1 MFKELGPL
9 LRQRT
14 VVMIL
19 TRLEDDT
26 IRVNVIPRKLNE
38 SENDALTTPLSVA
51 GTAEELDA
59 ELPSALVQ
67 FVGTH
72 LELKN
77 TLESAKEQM
86 AAAAKAAKAE
96 ARSKATRRR
105 LRRSRP
111 SLRGRGQR
119 SQRLRLPSLP
129 SPGSRSRHAMPASL
143 TLDQHLRRLLR
154 PCQMRT
160 RRKRFLPK
168 PPRTSLRRRAKNST
182 RPPDCRRRPQS
193 SHFIHTFSTTAR
205 LAVRPSVDAE
215 DPSDFATIYGNPI
228 RLPKTVED

>member
-26 IRVNVIPRKLNE
+26 IRVNVIPRKLTE

-67 FVGTH
+67 FVGAH

-86 AAAAKAAKAE
+86 AAAAKAAKVE
-96 ARSKATRRR
+96 ARSKTAAKPVPARTEPAATQTKKSADETPKPAEPRKQEPTRN
-105 LRRSRP
+105 
-111 SLRGRGQR
+111 
-119 SQRLRLPSLP
+119 
-129 SPGSRSRHAMPASL
+129 ASL
-143 TLDQHLRRLLR
+143 FDIG
-154 PCQMRT
+154 
-160 RRKRFLPK
+160 
-168 PPRTSLRRRAKNST
+168 
-182 RPPDCRRRPQS
+182 S
-193 SHFIHTFSTTAR
+193 SPESAPLSASDVDEEEEI
-205 LAVRPSVDAE
+205 LAEVDDE
-215 DPSDFATIYGNPI
+215 PTDESDDFDEAA
-228 RLPKTVED
+228 

>member
-59 ELPSALVQ
+59 DLPSALVQ
-67 FVGTH
+67 FVGAH

-77 TLESAKEQM
+77 TLETAKDQM
-86 AAAAKAAKAE
+86 AAAAKTAKAE
-96 ARSKATRRR
+96 ARSKVAPKTAPVRTEPTAAETKKPLDAAPKPAETKKQEQARNA
-105 LRRSRP
+105 
-111 SLRGRGQR
+111 SLFDVG
-119 SQRLRLPSLP
+119 P
-129 SPGSRSRHAMPASL
+129 SPESDPLASPDTDEDEEIL
-143 TLDQHLRRLLR
+143 AEAADDVPTDESDDLDE
-154 PCQMRT
+154 
-160 RRKRFLPK
+160 
-168 PPRTSLRRRAKNST
+168 A
-182 RPPDCRRRPQS
+182 
-193 SHFIHTFSTTAR
+193 A
-205 LAVRPSVDAE
+205 
-215 DPSDFATIYGNPI
+215 
-228 RLPKTVED
+228 

>member
-51 GTAEELDA
+51 GMAEDLDA
-59 ELPSALVQ
+59 QLPSALVQ
-67 FVGTH
+67 FVGAH

-86 AAAAKAAKAE
+86 AAAAKTAKAE
-96 ARSKATRRR
+96 ARSKTAAKPVPARTEPAATQAK
-105 LRRSRP
+105 RSADEASKPAEPRKQEP
-111 SLRGRGQR
+111 ARN
-119 SQRLRLPSLP
+119 
-129 SPGSRSRHAMPASL
+129 ASL
-143 TLDQHLRRLLR
+143 FDIGPAPESSPLSVSDEDEDEEAETEILAEADDEPTDEPNDLDE
-154 PCQMRT
+154 
-160 RRKRFLPK
+160 
-168 PPRTSLRRRAKNST
+168 A
-182 RPPDCRRRPQS
+182 
-193 SHFIHTFSTTAR
+193 A
-205 LAVRPSVDAE
+205 
-215 DPSDFATIYGNPI
+215 
-228 RLPKTVED
+228 

>member
-59 ELPSALVQ
+59 ELSCALVQ
-67 FVGTH
+67 FVGAH
-72 LELKN
+72 LELRN

-96 ARSKATRRR
+96 ARSKVTPPKTAPVRTEPAAAETKKPADAAPKPAEPRKQEPARNA
-105 LRRSRP
+105 
-111 SLRGRGQR
+111 SLFEIG
-119 SQRLRLPSLP
+119 P
-129 SPGSRSRHAMPASL
+129 SPASVPL
-143 TLDQHLRRLLR
+143 ASSDADEEEEILAEIEEDDQDGDEDTLD
-154 PCQMRT
+154 
-160 RRKRFLPK
+160 
-168 PPRTSLRRRAKNST
+168 
-182 RPPDCRRRPQS
+182 
-193 SHFIHTFSTTAR
+193 
-205 LAVRPSVDAE
+205 DA
-215 DPSDFATIYGNPI
+215 A
-228 RLPKTVED
+228 

>member
-67 FVGTH
+67 FVGAH

-86 AAAAKAAKAE
+86 AEAAKAAKAE
-96 ARSKATRRR
+96 ARSKTAAKTPTAKTEAAAVDTTKPADQAP
-105 LRRSRP
+105 RP
-111 SLRGRGQR
+111 VEPQKQEARNASLFDTG
-119 SQRLRLPSLP
+119 PAP
-129 SPGSRSRHAMPASL
+129 AAAPVPASD
-143 TLDQHLRRLLR
+143 LDE
-154 PCQMRT
+154 
-160 RRKRFLPK
+160 
-168 PPRTSLRRRAKNST
+168 
-182 RPPDCRRRPQS
+182 DEE
-193 SHFIHTFSTTAR
+193 I
-205 LAVRPSVDAE
+205 LAEIAE
-215 DPSDFATIYGNPI
+215 NEPADEADGLDEAA
-228 RLPKTVED
+228 

>member
-67 FVGTH
+67 FVGAH
-72 LELKN
+72 LELRN
-77 TLESAKEQM
+77 TLETAKDQM

-96 ARSKATRRR
+96 ARSKVTPKTAPVRTEPAGVETKKPVDAAPKPAEPRKQEPARN
-105 LRRSRP
+105 
-111 SLRGRGQR
+111 
-119 SQRLRLPSLP
+119 
-129 SPGSRSRHAMPASL
+129 ASL
-143 TLDQHLRRLLR
+143 FDIGPATAAQ
-154 PCQMRT
+154 
-160 RRKRFLPK
+160 LPI
-168 PPRTSLRRRAKNST
+168 SDA
-182 RPPDCRRRPQS
+182 DEEEE
-193 SHFIHTFSTTAR
+193 I
-205 LAVRPSVDAE
+205 LAEAADDEPMDE
-215 DPSDFATIYGNPI
+215 SDDLEEAA
-228 RLPKTVED
+228 

>member
-19 TRLEDDT
+19 TRLEDST

-51 GTAEELDA
+51 GTAEDLDA

-67 FVGTH
+67 FVGAH

-86 AAAAKAAKAE
+86 AAAAKTAKAE
-96 ARSKATRRR
+96 ARSKVTPKTAPVPTEPAGAETK
-105 LRRSRP
+105 RP
-111 SLRGRGQR
+111 VDAAPKPAEARKAESAHNASLFDIG
-119 SQRLRLPSLP
+119 P
-129 SPGSRSRHAMPASL
+129 SPESAPLSASDADEEEEIL
-143 TLDQHLRRLLR
+143 AEADDEPTDEPDDLDE
-154 PCQMRT
+154 
-160 RRKRFLPK
+160 
-168 PPRTSLRRRAKNST
+168 A
-182 RPPDCRRRPQS
+182 
-193 SHFIHTFSTTAR
+193 A
-205 LAVRPSVDAE
+205 
-215 DPSDFATIYGNPI
+215 
-228 RLPKTVED
+228 

>member
-19 TRLEDDT
+19 TLLEDET

-38 SENDALTTPLSVA
+38 SENDAPTTPLSVA

-67 FVGTH
+67 FVGAH

-86 AAAAKAAKAE
+86 TAAGKAAKAE
-96 ARSKATRRR
+96 ARSKTTSKPVPARTEPAATETKKPADAAPKPAEARK
-105 LRRSRP
+105 P
-111 SLRGRGQR
+111 EPAQNASLFDIGPAPE
-119 SQRLRLPSLP
+119 SVLS
-129 SPGSRSRHAMPASL
+129 PAS
-143 TLDQHLRRLLR
+143 DEDEE
-154 PCQMRT
+154 
-160 RRKRFLPK
+160 
-168 PPRTSLRRRAKNST
+168 AE
-182 RPPDCRRRPQS
+182 
-193 SHFIHTFSTTAR
+193 I
-205 LAVRPSVDAE
+205 LAEADDEPTDE
-215 DPSDFATIYGNPI
+215 SDDFDEAA
-228 RLPKTVED
+228 

>member
-38 SENDALTTPLSVA
+38 SENDALTTPLSAA

-67 FVGTH
+67 FVGAH

-86 AAAAKAAKAE
+86 AAAARNAKAE
-96 ARSKATRRR
+96 ARSKTSPKNATAG
-105 LRRSRP
+105 P
-111 SLRGRGQR
+111 E
-119 SQRLRLPSLP
+119 
-129 SPGSRSRHAMPASL
+129 PA
-143 TLDQHLRRLLR
+143 TTMTKK
-154 PCQMRT
+154 PAEIA
-160 RRKRFLPK
+160 PK
-168 PPRTSLRRRAKNST
+168 PAEPMKPEPGRNATG
-182 RPPDCRRRPQS
+182 
-193 SHFIHTFSTTAR
+193 R
-205 LAVRPSVDAE
+205 L
-215 DPSDFATIYGNPI
+215 
-228 RLPKTVED
+228 

>member
-67 FVGTH
+67 FVGAH

-86 AAAAKAAKAE
+86 AAAGKAAKAE
-96 ARSKATRRR
+96 ARSKTAAKTATANTEAAAVETRKPADQAP
-105 LRRSRP
+105 RP
-111 SLRGRGQR
+111 AEPKKQEARNASLFDTG
-119 SQRLRLPSLP
+119 PAP
-129 SPGSRSRHAMPASL
+129 AAAPVPASDADEDEEIL
-143 TLDQHLRRLLR
+143 AEIDDEPTDEPDDLDE
-154 PCQMRT
+154 
-160 RRKRFLPK
+160 
-168 PPRTSLRRRAKNST
+168 A
-182 RPPDCRRRPQS
+182 
-193 SHFIHTFSTTAR
+193 A
-205 LAVRPSVDAE
+205 
-215 DPSDFATIYGNPI
+215 
-228 RLPKTVED
+228 

>member
-14 VVMIL
+14 VVLIV

-67 FVGTH
+67 FVGAH

-86 AAAAKAAKAE
+86 AVAAKAAKVE
-96 ARSKATRRR
+96 ARSKVAPKTAPVRTE
-105 LRRSRP
+105 
-111 SLRGRGQR
+111 
-119 SQRLRLPSLP
+119 
-129 SPGSRSRHAMPASL
+129 PGGAETKKPA
-143 TLDQHLRRLLR
+143 DAA
-154 PCQMRT
+154 
-160 RRKRFLPK
+160 PK
-168 PPRTSLRRRAKNST
+168 PAEPRRQEPARNAGLFDTGPA
-182 RPPDCRRRPQS
+182 PAAAPDPALDADEDEE
-193 SHFIHTFSTTAR
+193 I
-205 LAVRPSVDAE
+205 LAEAAE
-215 DPSDFATIYGNPI
+215 DEPTDESDEFDEAA
-228 RLPKTVED
+228 

>member
-67 FVGTH
+67 FVGAH

-86 AAAAKAAKAE
+86 AAAAKAAKVE
-96 ARSKATRRR
+96 ARSKTAAKTATAKTEGAVETSKPADQV
-105 LRRSRP
+105 LRPTELKKQEPRNA
-111 SLRGRGQR
+111 SLFDTGPAQ
-119 SQRLRLPSLP
+119 
-129 SPGSRSRHAMPASL
+129 AAAPASAS
-143 TLDQHLRRLLR
+143 D
-154 PCQMRT
+154 
-160 RRKRFLPK
+160 
-168 PPRTSLRRRAKNST
+168 A
-182 RPPDCRRRPQS
+182 DEDDE
-193 SHFIHTFSTTAR
+193 I
-205 LAVRPSVDAE
+205 LAEISENGPTDE
-215 DPSDFATIYGNPI
+215 SDDFDEAA
-228 RLPKTVED
+228 